1 MSCEYLLN
9 GSLLNVHPTLWP
21 FSFMVYGCEFT
32 RQTDCSLR
40 KNVPYY
46 DAFVTAIRLVSTCL
60 VRSFISIQT
69 ARFVHLT
76 CARTYLEIILC
87 IDLSMVCV
95 YLYAPADKKMF
106 DLFRPPCRA
115 GAGSALP
122 LLFLQMVPGIL
133 AVGGL

>member
-9 GSLLNVHPTLWP
+9 CSRLYVHLTLWP
-21 FSFMVYGCEFT
+21 FPFMVYGCEFT
-32 RQTDCSLR
+32 RQTDCSSR

-46 DAFVTAIRLVSTCL
+46 VAFLTAIRLVSICL
-60 VRSFISIQT
+60 VFSFISIQT

-76 CARTYLEIILC
+76 RACTSLEIILC
-87 IDLSMVCV
+87 IDLSHGLC
-95 YLYAPADKKMF
+95 LSIRASRQKMF

-115 GAGSALP
+115 GAGSAHP